1 MVLKVAIGILI
12 INYTVN
18 DLTNSNLNMNVQWKQ
33 EFEIYDIL
41 IQTVSNIQMF
51 SKVQKQEIPYIC
63 LIAACNFVTNTSL
76 IDKIGVLKI
85 FFKSYQKELIGEFLR
100 TIAILLTYKVSD
112 KYGQ

>member
-18 DLTNSNLNMNVQWKQ
+18 DLTKSNLNMNVQWKR

-51 SKVQKQEIPYIC
+51 SKVQKQEI
-63 LIAACNFVTNTSL
+63 L
-76 IDKIGVLKI
+76 
-85 FFKSYQKELIGEFLR
+85 
-100 TIAILLTYKVSD
+100 
-112 KYGQ
+112 